1 MAKRMVT
8 RTVVMTEGTAVAI
21 NMESLQPT
29 EFSFQIPGEY
39 KTPEL
44 IMKKILP
51 VEDGIK
57 VIAVKNVEKKEVRYG
72 MPEDEFIQNAQVL
85 PLLPERKEKTED

>member
-8 RTVVMTEGTAVAI
+8 RTVVMTDGTAVAI
-21 NMESLQPT
+21 NIESLQST

-39 KTPEL
+39 KTPEK
-44 IMKKILP
+44 IMKILP

-85 PLLPERKEKTED
+85 PPLPERKEKTEA

>member
-8 RTVVMTEGTAVAI
+8 RTLVMTEGTAVAI
-21 NMESLQPT
+21 NIEFLQPT

-39 KTPEL
+39 KTPEQ
-44 IMKKILP
+44 IMKILP

-72 MPEDEFIQNAQVL
+72 MPEVEFIQNAKVL
-85 PLLPERKEKTED
+85 PPLPERKEKTEE